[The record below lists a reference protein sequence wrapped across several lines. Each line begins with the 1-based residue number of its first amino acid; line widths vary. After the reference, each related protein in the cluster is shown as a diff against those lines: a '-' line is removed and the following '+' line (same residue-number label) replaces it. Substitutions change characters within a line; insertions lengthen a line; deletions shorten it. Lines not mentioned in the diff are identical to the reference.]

1 MREKDVSLPCRIF
14 AILVMLFL
22 LAPLVVIVIASF
34 TPTALITFPPQGFSL
49 KGYANI
55 FGSSTHFMDGLVNS
69 LKIGI
74 LATAAD
80 ILLGVTAALSVC
92 RYSFKGKDAL
102 LNYYTSPMYVP
113 SVAFAFVLLQ
123 VYSQIGGVSGMLR
136 IFIGHLIIILPYIVR
151 NTVSVLH
158 VFNWTLEDAATSM
171 GATPIQ
177 VFFKIT
183 IPLARPG
190 IMAGALLAFL
200 YSFDEVALSSLLS
213 TPRFITLP
221 IRIMN
226 YMELTFD
233 PTLAAISTLLILV
246 LTVGNVFSRK
256 VIHRSWS
263 FTEELVVAVFVLI
276 TLLAAALACREG
288 ELVSL
293 TLVTDR
299 LPKKLKKPSVIL
311 ITVLSIIFS
320 VILFKYGMD
329 KVITQLQNGKR
340 TFVLN
345 WPEWIFWSFVPIG
358 AGCMIL
364 HFIEFCL
371 DFCCKTDSAKNTDN
385 STKSNMNT
393 ITTDKKE
400 AK

>member
-1 MREKDVSLPCRIF
+1 MKCSDRPVSNIIPEEESRTLEYSHHRYCRIHSKLPRPPPVTGAAYIGTLQNRTCF
-14 AILVMLFL
+14 KGETGWLRNIICPSLRGADFFYVKNALTHETYFL
-22 LAPLVVIVIASF
+22 YQAVD
-34 TPTALITFPPQGFSL
+34 L
-49 KGYANI
+49 KPKHY
-55 FGSSTHFMDGLVNS
+55 FCF
-69 LKIGI
+69 LK
-74 LATAAD
+74 TAANF
-80 ILLGVTAALSVC
+80 LRGV
-92 RYSFKGKDAL
+92 
-102 LNYYTSPMYVP
+102 
-113 SVAFAFVLLQ
+113 
-123 VYSQIGGVSGMLR
+123 
-136 IFIGHLIIILPYIVR
+136 
-151 NTVSVLH
+151 
-158 VFNWTLEDAATSM
+158 ESM
-171 GATPIQ
+171 
-177 VFFKIT
+177 KI
-183 IPLARPG
+183 
-190 IMAGALLAFL
+190 
-200 YSFDEVALSSLLS
+200 YKK
-213 TPRFITLP
+213 
-221 IRIMN
+221 IMN
-226 YMELTFD
+226 A
-233 PTLAAISTLLILV
+233 LAAVEKIVLVISTLLILV

-400 AK
+400 GK